1 MNIIP
6 RPKETKVYDTYF
18 DFDEKMGIESE
29 ITNAEKIIQK
39 YFNFASINNK
49 DAKKKFI
56 IKHSSELKTEAYM
69 LDVNNDE
76 ILILASDDKGVFYA
90 VQTLLQ
96 ISGIAAGKRQKFNC
110 CVIADEPRFAHR
122 GFMLDEARHFFGKE
136 FVKKQLDMMALLK
149 LNVFHWH
156 LTDDQGWRVEIKK
169 YPLLT
174 EKGSI
179 RKNTQLNLVGYAK
192 HKEMHDDIEYGKGL
206 FYTQEDI
213 KEIVEYAK
221 ELNIEV
227 IPEIDMPG
235 HLTAAI
241 ACYPELSCT
250 KENLEVANRWGVME
264 TIGCA
269 GREELYN
276 FVFDV
281 IDELAP
287 LFPSKYFHIGGDEV
301 PKKRWKKCPHCQA
314 KIKEL
319 NLKNE
324 EELQGA
330 FNVRVQNHLKSK
342 GKNIIGWNE
351 ILKNGNINSDTIV
364 QWWTGNCKK
373 NGVSKWV
380 EQGNSII
387 ITSCQYVYTD
397 YFYAQSDLRHF
408 YSMDYDTL
416 GLPEEYKDKVIGM
429 ECPMWTEYVRDE
441 GKYNFN
447 VYPRLQALAEMC
459 WTQKKLRDFD
469 DFNNR
474 LKSFDGIF
482 KKFNIIPAPENF
494 YLCEGKQG
502 KIRKFTRP
510 QDWLKNPNMEYERFT
525 GKETSM
531 PKNWVYDFLTK

>member
-6 RPKETKVYDTYF
+6 RPKELKIYNNYF
-18 DFDEKMGIESE
+18 EFDEKIGIKSE
-29 ITNAEKIIQK
+29 IYGAEDIIEKFFDFANRNNTDSDQKIIVK
-39 YFNFASINNK
+39 TSL
-49 DAKKKFI
+49 
-56 IKHSSELKTEAYM
+56 ELKSEAY
-69 LDVNNDE
+69 LLTVNEDH
-76 ILILASDDKGVFYA
+76 IIICASDKKGVFYA

-96 ISGIAAGKRQKFNC
+96 ISGVAAGKIHKFEC
-110 CVIADEPRFAHR
+110 CAIADEPRFSHR
-122 GFMLDEARHFFGKE
+122 GFMLDEARHFFGKD

-179 RKNTQLNLVGYAK
+179 RKNTQLNLVGYSK
-192 HKEMHDDIEYGKGL
+192 HKEKHDNKEYGRGL
-206 FYTQEDI
+206 YYTQEDI
-213 KEIVEYAK
+213 KEIVAYAK
-221 ELNIEV
+221 ELNIEI

-250 KENLEVANRWGVME
+250 KEKLEVANRWGVME

-287 LFPSKYFHIGGDEV
+287 LFPSKHFHIGGDEV
-301 PKKRWKKCPHCQA
+301 PKTRWKKCPECQA
-314 KIKEL
+314 KIKKL

-330 FNVRVQNHLKSK
+330 FNEMVQNHLKSK

-351 ILKNGNINSDTIV
+351 ILKNGNINPDTIV
-364 QWWTGNCKK
+364 QWWTGNCKQ
-373 NGVSKWV
+373 NGISKWV

-387 ITSCQYVYTD
+387 ITSSKFVYMD
-397 YFYAQSDLRHF
+397 YFYSQSDLRNF

-416 GLPEEYKDKVIGM
+416 GLPEKYEDRVIGM
-429 ECPMWTEYVRDE
+429 EAPMWTEYVRDT

-447 VYPRLQALAEMC
+447 VYPRMQALAEMC
-459 WTQKKLRDFD
+459 WTQKDLRNFD
-469 DFNNR
+469 DFNKR
-474 LKSFDGIF
+474 LKYFDDIF
-482 KKFNIIPAPENF
+482 KKFEIVPAPESF

-502 KIRKFTRP
+502 KIRKLTRP
-510 QDWLKNPNMEYERFT
+510 NDWIKNPNMEYDKFI
-525 GKETSM
+525 GKETSQ
-531 PKNWVYDFLTK
+531 PKNWFLNLLKK